1 MFQNGDVLT
10 NWLFLGIAISGFLII
25 IAFFMKRS
33 DGLFLAR
40 TITQY
45 QSDKNNPKYDTE
57 RHVGNKATNFILKF
71 VPPFFIAFLILLILK
86 TLNLL

>member
-10 NWLFLGIAISGFLII
+10 NWLFLGIAIIGFLII

-45 QSDKNNPKYDTE
+45 KSDKNNPKYDTE
-57 RHVGNKATNFILKF
+57 RHIGNKATKFILKF